1 MLYRGFEMGRY
12 EGVTRT
18 GAPLHGV
25 AIRQNDKLLTVAADK
40 DMARRHIDDRVKR
53 GVWKA
58 AGPEQMRM
66 EI

>member
-1 MLYRGFEMGRY
+1 MLYRGFEIDRY
-12 EGVTRT
+12 EGVTRI

-25 AIRQNDKLLTVAADK
+25 AIKQGGKLLTVAADRELAK
-40 DMARRHIDDRVKR
+40 RHIDDRVQR